1 MNTPPAKPVPL
12 GPPLAMTEAELAA
25 LELPPSPEAIDAAVA
40 DWVRYAPA
48 RAKAYVF
55 AKVVNPVDEVQG

>member
-25 LELPPSPEAIDAAVA
+25 LELPPSQEVIDAAVA

-55 AKVVNPVDEVQG
+55 AKVENVVDEAQG

>member
-1 MNTPPAKPVPL
+1 MTTPPAKPVPL

-25 LELPPSPEAIDAAVA
+25 LELPPEQSVIDVAVA

-55 AKVVNPVDEVQG
+55 AKVDNVVDNTP

>member
-25 LELPPSPEAIDAAVA
+25 LELPPSQEEIDAAVA
-40 DWVRYAPA
+40 DWARYAPQ
-48 RAKAYVF
+48 RAKGFVF
-55 AKVVNPVDEVQG
+55 ATVENVVDV